1 MNFVYGP
8 RQARLAKFLRSAE
21 AHLVMLALKLDDSVL
36 TGEKD
41 DFHTR
46 AGQGPGRGEKLL
58 EETGNRS
65 RESPVVMRTNE

>member
-1 MNFVYGP
+1 MDHGRRDSPSSYAP
-8 RQARLAKFLRSAE
+8 P
-21 AHLVMLALKLDDSVL
+21 KLDDSVL
-36 TGEKD
+36 TGEKG

-65 RESPVVMRTNE
+65 RELPVVMRTNE